1 MALSL
6 GSIGN
11 FLGSDIGSSIGGALI
26 GGGLSYLG
34 SRANASAARDAA
46 QMESEM
52 LRQNAATAAAAGEP
66 YSVGSLGG
74 TAEFDPESKTGLLNL
89 SPELSNIYSGLL
101 ARSGLFGEQAG
112 MLAGLNPFQ
121 AGEAFY
127 QMQQQYRQPEE
138 DRLRTDMETRLLAQG
153 RLGSTGGAQS
163 QEALETAIAQD
174 QGQRRYQSM
183 TQAQSLID
191 ALLGRETADIAT
203 ATDLLNI
210 PFKQGQLGYGIAGN
224 VTSAMGPALAARNQA
239 ARNLSLT
246 SAQSPSG
253 TALSALGGLF
263 LQPRTQT

>member
-1 MALSL
+1 MVLSL

-11 FLGSDIGSSIGGALI
+11 FLGGNIGGTIGGALL
-26 GGGLSYLG
+26 GGGLAYLG
-34 SRANASAARDAA
+34 SRETASAARDAA
-46 QMESEM
+46 RMESEM
-52 LRQNAATAAAAGEP
+52 LNQNAVRAEAAGVP

-74 TAEFDPESKTGLLNL
+74 TAEFDPETKTSLLNL

-101 ARSGLFGEQAG
+101 SRSGLFGEQAG
-112 MLAGLNPFQ
+112 MLAGLDPFQ

-138 DRLRTDMETRLLAQG
+138 DRLRTNAETRLLAQG
-153 RLGSTGGAQS
+153 RLGSTGGAQA
-163 QEALETAIAQD
+163 QEALERAIAQD

-191 ALLGRETADIAT
+191 ALLGRETADITQAT
-203 ATDLLNI
+203 SLLNI
-210 PFKQGQLGYGIAGN
+210 PYAQGQLGQGIASN
-224 VTSAMGPALAARNQA
+224 ITSAMGPALAARNQA

-253 TALSALGGLF
+253 TAMSALGGLF
-263 LQPRTQT
+263 MQPRVEK